1 LEAAVKSANAVEEV
15 AAGAP
20 KIGVEVFADLTVVA
34 ALLDRA
40 FFFFIIIYIALS
52 NTSINTMM
60 LMQPLRLW
68 SAAHALLIPLS

>member
-40 FFFFIIIYIALS
+40 FFFHNHLHCTI
-52 NTSINTMM
+52 
-60 LMQPLRLW
+60 
-68 SAAHALLIPLS
+68 